1 MLAHRCAGDTLIV
14 LVLLAASAALIN
26 LVSYLRSPE
35 FRLRRWTR
43 KWGVQHY
50 AAFAHAEAQG
60 VRLRPVDTVRA
71 LGQFRRKVVLRS
83 AALPALL
90 LVVATVLLGRGTS
103 VPVGAL
109 VLAAILLLQLNPRQV
124 VAEVVAGIRSD
135 ARTAAIRGGAHAVM
149 GWVTLLVG
157 VAAIWWSA
165 RQSHAGDRVV
175 SWVIPLSS
183 GLALLAAASLATGI
197 SKRTLATTQPIRFAQ
212 SAVHD
217 DTLFLRSFNDDD
229 MRLRGV
235 DPNVGPLNVF
245 QGLTVRFEELVA
257 FLVSKESPLVAIGK
271 PGELLPQL
279 GAVRTYVSDDEWQS
293 AVEATAKR
301 VGSIVLVAGVTDGLE
316 WELSHLRGWGLA
328 QKATI
333 LLPPVDEAQAWNRLH
348 RVLRQLGIDFD
359 EVAGEKETGAW
370 LGVLLRTVT
379 AIGID
384 DEGQPCF
391 YVSDHR
397 DWVSFA
403 ATIAISQQIVRQQR
417 MPPEH
422 GTMAEML
429 GLPVR
434 ESVLTPVA
442 AQSVDPL
449 ALDDFSDEA
458 RDTVDQARGLAE
470 VSAVTVGAEHLLV
483 ALLASD
489 HEATDAL
496 RALGIDLPA
505 LRSEADAQLRDRVAS
520 QGEPLA

>member
-1 MLAHRCAGDTLIV
+1 MVV
-14 LVLLAASAALIN
+14 LVLLTASAALIN

-43 KWGVQHY
+43 KWGIQHY

-60 VRLRPVDTVRA
+60 VRLRAVDTVRG
-71 LGQFRRKVVLRS
+71 LGQIRRQAVLRS
-83 AALPALL
+83 VAQPALV
-90 LVVATVLLGRGTS
+90 LVVAMALLGRGAS
-103 VPVGAL
+103 FPVGVL
-109 VLAAILLLQLNPRQV
+109 VLTAILLFQLNPRQV
-124 VAEVVAGIRSD
+124 VAEVVAGTRSD
-135 ARTAAIRGGAHAVM
+135 ARPAAIRGGAYAVM
-149 GWVTLLVG
+149 GWLTLLLG
-157 VAAIWWSA
+157 VAAIWWSV
-165 RQSHAGDRVV
+165 RQSHAGERML
-175 SWVIPLSS
+175 SWALPLLA
-183 GLALLAAASLATGI
+183 GLAMLAAASLATDMA
-197 SKRTLATTQPIRFAQ
+197 KRTLATTQPIRFAQ

-235 DPNVGPLNVF
+235 NPHVGALSVF
-245 QGLTVRFEELVA
+245 QGMTVRFEELAA
-257 FLVSKESPLVAIGK
+257 FLVSEKSPLVAIGK
-271 PGELLPQL
+271 PGEMLPQL
-279 GAVRTYVSDDEWQS
+279 GAVRTYVSDTEWQS

-316 WELSHLRGWGLA
+316 WELSHLREWGLA

-348 RVLRQLGIDFD
+348 RVVRQLGIDFD
-359 EVAGEKETGAW
+359 EVAPEKETGAW

-397 DWVSFA
+397 DWISYA
-403 ATIAISQQIVRQQR
+403 ATIVLSQQIVRGQR

-422 GTMAEML
+422 GTMAEVL

-449 ALDDFSDEA
+449 ALDGLSDEA
-458 RDTVDQARGLAE
+458 RDAVAHARGLAE
-470 VSAVTVGAEHLLV
+470 VSADTVSAEHLLV
-483 ALLASD
+483 ALLAND

-496 RALGIDLPA
+496 RALGIDLAA
-505 LRSEADAQLRDRVAS
+505 LRIEAAAQLRDRAAS
-520 QGEPLA
+520 Q